1 MHRRYARP
9 FSSRI
14 SAKLLIEFRVA
25 TPCKKP
31 SSAVI
36 IITLTAVTRGQIPFF
51 ARKSRTATIFGVVA
65 DRKTDFSQFNFTL
78 EGGILPSY
86 AWAYEDFERRLR
98 IYELLIIE
106 LQIDDVVE
114 TWRILKAIDCNF
126 LNFSGQKEKCIIRVS
141 IHCLI
146 HLFYRNRAIC

>member
-14 SAKLLIEFRVA
+14 SAKLLIEFRVP

-65 DRKTDFSQFNFTL
+65 DRKERQIFHNSTL
-78 EGGILPSY
+78 LSRTEFFPLMLELIRILK
-86 AWAYEDFERRLR
+86 DDCGF
-98 IYELLIIE
+98 ELLIIE

-126 LNFSGQKEKCIIRVS
+126 LNLSGQKEK
-141 IHCLI
+141 
-146 HLFYRNRAIC
+146 